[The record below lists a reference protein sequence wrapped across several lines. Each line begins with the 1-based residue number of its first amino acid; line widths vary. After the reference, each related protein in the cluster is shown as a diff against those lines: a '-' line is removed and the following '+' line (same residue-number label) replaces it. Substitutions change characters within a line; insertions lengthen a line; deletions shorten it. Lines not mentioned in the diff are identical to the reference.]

1 VISVNVGHSKNA
13 GLAVL
18 RTGDSG
24 WLRLVQHDPAA
35 TAFHHP
41 AWSRVMTETYGFSS
55 FVLAQHGRDGELG
68 AGLPVVEASR
78 PLGRRRMVAL
88 PFTDYCPPLATSEE
102 DLDAFAIALGSR
114 RDFGGESPLEIR
126 AELLPSTGAQLQTVG
141 SRHLVDLEPDPHAVF
156 RRLHRNRIQKR
167 VRRAR
172 ELGVE
177 ATLGRS
183 RDDLETFYR
192 LHCETRKRQGVP
204 VQPVRFIRSIWR
216 EMIEPGLGFI
226 VLARIGSKPI
236 ATALFLAWNRHL
248 IYKYGASDRLHWNLG
263 ANFLVHWTA
272 MEWGCLNGCRV
283 YDFGRTD
290 TEHVSLREFKAAWG
304 GSEVPLVYS
313 HVGAPPPTP
322 GHRLAGAAL
331 ALVIKRSPALVCRG
345 LGELLYR
352 YTA

>member
-1 VISVNVGHSKNA
+1 
-13 GLAVL
+13 LAESAE
-18 RTGDSG
+18 DS
-24 WLRLVQHDPAA
+24 A
-35 TAFHHP
+35 TFG
-41 AWSRVMTETYGFSS
+41 Y
-55 FVLAQHGRDGELG
+55 
-68 AGLPVVEASR
+68 
-78 PLGRRRMVAL
+78 
-88 PFTDYCPPLATSEE
+88 
-102 DLDAFAIALGSR
+102 AIGSWR
-114 RDFGGESPLEIR
+114 ESNGCGPLEIR
-126 AELLPSTGAQLQTVG
+126 AELDTGVG
-141 SRHLVDLEPDPHAVF
+141 AHTRPIGTRHLVDLEPDHEAVF

-183 RDDLETFYR
+183 SADLETFYR

-216 EMIEPGLGFI
+216 EMIEPGMGFI
-226 VLARIGSKPI
+226 VVARIGSKPI

-248 IYKYGASDRLHWNLG
+248 IYKYGASDRAHWNLG

-272 MEWGCLNGCRV
+272 MEWGCVNGCRI

-290 TEHVSLREFKAAWG
+290 AEHESLREFKAAWG

-313 HVGAPPPTP
+313 HVGAPPPSP
-322 GHRLAGAAL
+322 GNRLAGAAL
-331 ALVIKRSPALVCRG
+331 AHVIKRSPTLVCRG